1 MFDVVKKAH
10 HLITG
15 RMSFTAREQDLVTL
29 LVRAVKQEADKQRY
43 SVGNN
48 EEYDLQKIP
57 TKFFFSTKELTSLL
71 NVTPSA
77 LYHTL
82 DDVTTSIMGKV
93 AYIKNPEK
101 NSFEKAVLVTRAKY
115 ENGTLMLGIDRDTAG
130 TMLDY
135 SQGFAEID
143 LRLLLSLRGGYE
155 KRLLEL
161 ISRFKNHRYY
171 TCKLDDFYEM
181 VGAHRDQFKDFT
193 IFRRT
198 VIEKP
203 LQRLITQSNGVWTPK
218 DDAKKG
224 YELVKNG
231 RSYSHIIFKM
241 QWNEPISKKEKQ
253 KTLPQS
259 STSELVVDDAIKT
272 YSDLMNKERL
282 TSTAE
287 LNNLM
292 SFMGQLMLEGFEFG
306 AEFLTLFKTAQDANS
321 QLDGE

>member
-161 ISRFKNHRYY
+161 ISRFKNHRDY

-231 RSYSHIIFKM
+231 RNYSHIIFKM
-241 QWNEPISKKEKQ
+241 QWNEPTKKPKTKQ
-253 KTLPQS
+253 SQLSS
-259 STSELVVDDAIKT
+259 STLSLDDAIKT
-272 YSDLMNKERL
+272 YSEL
-282 TSTAE
+282 TKKVCLPSTAE

-306 AEFLTLFKTAQDANS
+306 PEFLILFKEAQDANG
-321 QLDGE
+321 QLDSE

>member
-101 NSFEKAVLVTRAKY
+101 NSFLKTVL
-115 ENGTLMLGIDRDTAG
+115 DRK
-130 TMLDY
+130 
-135 SQGFAEID
+135 S
-143 LRLLLSLRGGYE
+143 
-155 KRLLEL
+155 
-161 ISRFKNHRYY
+161 
-171 TCKLDDFYEM
+171 
-181 VGAHRDQFKDFT
+181 
-193 IFRRT
+193 
-198 VIEKP
+198 
-203 LQRLITQSNGVWTPK
+203 
-218 DDAKKG
+218 
-224 YELVKNG
+224 
-231 RSYSHIIFKM
+231 
-241 QWNEPISKKEKQ
+241 
-253 KTLPQS
+253 
-259 STSELVVDDAIKT
+259 VV
-272 YSDLMNKERL
+272 
-282 TSTAE
+282 
-287 LNNLM
+287 
-292 SFMGQLMLEGFEFG
+292 
-306 AEFLTLFKTAQDANS
+306 
-321 QLDGE
+321 